1 MKRILKHALEM
12 PFVTA
17 VSIAALLHSSWSLS
31 TYFTGSEPTPQFTT
45 LWFAWVL
52 PGALIGIAID
62 IGILSIAIELKHGQR
77 SRAKLAAFFVL
88 SAAMFY
94 LQFLYLA
101 AHTPLV
107 PIAPGVSAGWLTV
120 ATTLRDL
127 SVWVIPALLPLACL
141 LYAFSD
147 RKNDKQEPARQNRDQ
162 RRAALIAGME
172 SAPIASTPSALPKP
186 NEVGAPM
193 PVLEAVNET
202 QESPAAKPKKE
213 RKRAAASERT
223 VTADLVSGTES
234 EARPTLPVAGENK
247 QSELWGDAQPVRN
260 EPSPVNGQNRVQSSN
275 GRRNE
280 GI

>member
-1 MKRILKHALEM
+1 MKRILGHILDM

-17 VSIAALLHSSWSLS
+17 VSIAALLHSTWSLS
-31 TYFTGSEPTPQFTT
+31 TYFTGAEPTPQFTP
-45 LWFAWVL
+45 LWFGWL
-52 PGALIGIAID
+52 IPGALIGIAID

-77 SRAKLAAFFVL
+77 GKAKLAAFFVL
-88 SAAMFY
+88 STAMFY

-147 RKNDKQEPARQNRDQ
+147 RKGSTPARQNRDQ
-162 RRAALIAGME
+162 RRSVLIEGMEAPALEGVDSAAALPEQVMNLDAKTGKRTTM
-172 SAPIASTPSALPKP
+172 
-186 NEVGAPM
+186 
-193 PVLEAVNET
+193 T
-202 QESPAAKPKKE
+202 QETPAAKAMTE
-213 RKRAAASERT
+213 RNPTGKRERT
-223 VTADLVSGTES
+223 KH
-234 EARPTLPVAGENK
+234 RPTLPAA
-247 QSELWGDAQPVRN
+247 DANGSSPSLTRA
-260 EPSPVNGQNRVQSSN
+260 EPSPVQQRNGQGPEARS
-275 GRRNE
+275 E